1 MKLFKLITLSF
12 VFALGLAIPAH
23 MTFAD
28 SCGHSSDHAN
38 TTHPDNEHNGDHN
51 CAVDT
56 TVAPDTTDST
66 VVATTE
72 VPPTDL
78 PVTGSSTVVAVIA
91 AILAAVGGVLL
102 YVRKKF

>member
-1 MKLFKLITLSF
+1 MKLIKLITLSF

-38 TTHPDNEHNGDHN
+38 TTHPDNDHNGDHN

-56 TVAPDTTDST
+56 TVAPDTT
-66 VVATTE
+66 VVDTTT
-72 VPPTDL
+72 PPDL
-78 PVTGSSTVVAVIA
+78 PVTGGSGTVAVIA
-91 AILAAVGGVLL
+91 IIAVVAGGALL
-102 YVRKKF
+102 YVRKKL